1 MCMLF
6 QNQYCGSVIMIQIFI
21 WIIVIVI
28 ININNNNIYFLLLL
42 LVIIII
48 IITNEITVETL
59 CYFRAE
65 LVSLAAVF
73 CLVT

>member
-21 WIIVIVI
+21 WIIIIVI
-28 ININNNNIYFLLLL
+28 ININNNNNIYFLLL
-42 LVIIII
+42 VVIII
-48 IITNEITVETL
+48 IITNEITAETL